1 MRDKDLLSDKGEVSC
16 YHHHKF
22 DMEYDSI
29 IKTAYEE
36 NPHPETPAKKR
47 GRKKKGKVL
56 NLISRLDNY
65 KESVYLL
72 IRIYVYH
79 LITIRQNT
87 I

>member
-1 MRDKDLLSDKGEVSC
+1 MRDKVLLSDKGEVSC

-22 DMEYDSI
+22 DMEYDST